1 MRLRNRDLLRS
12 GLRTF
17 LLQAVWNFERMQ
29 NVGWAWCMLP
39 VLRRLYPGR
48 QELAQATKRHLEY
61 FNTHPYLAGVIL
73 GCAARVEEKA
83 ALGEGA
89 TAAEVTAVKM
99 GMMGPLAALGDSF
112 FWATLRPL
120 AALLGV
126 LMAFFAQAEGG
137 SWAPWGVAAFL
148 LAFNLPHLLVQSLG
162 AAFGY
167 AAEDAIV
174 PLLRKVEVP
183 VLVHRMQAAGLVLL
197 GTLLAGLQG
206 FHPPH
211 EEGMAGGLVVAA
223 FGLLAFLLVR
233 RKVRISH
240 ILWGA
245 LFCSILA
252 SYIHPSPFWGQP

>member
-1 MRLRNRDLLRS
+1 
-12 GLRTF
+12 
-17 LLQAVWNFERMQ
+17 
-29 NVGWAWCMLP
+29 MLP
-39 VLRRLYPGR
+39 VLRRLYPDR
-48 QELAQATKRHLEY
+48 QELAQAAKRHLEY

-73 GCAARVEEKA
+73 GCAARVEEKTA
-83 ALGEGA
+83 QGGGA
-89 TAAEVTAVKM
+89 SAAEVTAVKM

-126 LMAFFAQAEGG
+126 LIVFFAQGD
-137 SWAPWGVAAFL
+137 SWAPWGVAVFL
-148 LAFNLPHLLVQSLG
+148 LVFNLPHLLLRGLG
-162 AAFGY
+162 VSFGY
-167 AAEDAIV
+167 AAGDAIV
-174 PLLRKVEVP
+174 PLLRKVDMP
-183 VLVHRMQAAGLVLL
+183 ALVHRMQAAGLVLL

-206 FHPPH
+206 FHVSRG
-211 EEGMAGGLVVAA
+211 EGPTGGLVVAA

-252 SYIHPSPFWGQP
+252 SYIHPLPFWGRP